1 MFHYVDFGEENRS
14 KKKIIKNLITASQ
27 TDRGLGLTIPQA
39 GKVEDILKSC
49 EDIETQAT
57 IVLKQLDQ
65 SILKNS
71 YYAQEGLHRLF
82 VVIRQGIRALTNTT
96 FRNIPKTD
104 IQNLTDY
111 KTSLENLYEA
121 LDERFTE
128 VNERIFGNEPLK
140 GRTPAQYRRETGRE
154 YRPTVPASKLRK
166 ELLKKQQQ
174 DISTNVSLSKN
185 RRYLEN
191 LQAQKT
197 ELEQRLENVDDD
209 LQEVNDY
216 LERKQADL
224 RFRGN
229 TFQRQQAQID
239 SGTLSPKDF
248 EMMIKKQ
255 EGLNKSL
262 NKIQEEMG
270 QAFETKQ
277 NLEMDKQVLPTRI
290 QQINL
295 EIQRIGQIPE
305 NIIETEPL
313 TEEEYNQQLM
323 LEDKAR
329 VGEEDYKLIMK
340 DFKIFINSLGDGLIR
355 YTSGLTGKLNKSQ
368 TTNFRTPIDTAIEKL
383 EGAGRFRGHY
393 GYDHKRFL

>member
-27 TDRGLGLTIPQA
+27 TDRGLGLTMPQA

-82 VVIRQGIRALTNTT
+82 VVIRQGIKALTNTT

-111 KTSLENLYEA
+111 KKSLEDLYEA

-140 GRTPAQYRRETGRE
+140 GRTPAQYRQETGRE
-154 YRPTVPASKLRK
+154 YRPTVPASNLRK
-166 ELLKKQQQ
+166 ALLKKQQQ
-174 DISTNVSLSKN
+174 DITINTSLAQQ
-185 RRYLEN
+185 RRYLQN

-209 LQEVNDY
+209 LQEISDY
-216 LERKQADL
+216 LARKQADL
-224 RFRGN
+224 QYRAN

-248 EMMIKKQ
+248 EMMIKQ
-255 EGLNKSL
+255 QDGLNRTL
-262 NKIQEEMG
+262 NKIQQEIG
-270 QAFETKQ
+270 QAIERYRE
-277 NLEMDKQVLPTRI
+277 LEMDKQAIPTRL
-290 QQINL
+290 QQLEL
-295 EIQRIGQIPE
+295 EIQRIGEVPE
-305 NIIETEPL
+305 NVIETEPL
-313 TEEEYNQQLM
+313 TEEEYNQQLL
-323 LEDKAR
+323 LEEKAR

-355 YTSGLTGKLNKSQ
+355 YTSGLSGKLNKSQ
-368 TTNFRTPIDTAIEKL
+368 NTNFRTPIDTAIEKL
-383 EGAGRFRGHY
+383 DGAGRFRGHY
-393 GYDHKRFL
+393 GYEHKRFL